1 MLLLFQSIQNE
12 TKVIK
17 INKKEYN
24 LMGPL
29 LTAIALTTI
38 IIVAVVY
45 WVPMV

>member
-1 MLLLFQSIQNE
+1 
-12 TKVIK
+12 KVIK
-17 INKKEYN
+17 VNKKEYN